1 MNSKRKL
8 FIVSAVF
15 AVLCVA
21 SAFMAENID
30 AINQSSNSG
39 WDNLG
44 RAAWITVVVT
54 IPSGVVSLVA
64 LVAAIRLSLKKPR
77 R

>member
-1 MNSKRKL
+1 MDSERKL

-30 AINQSSNSG
+30 AITQSSNSG

-44 RAAWITVVVT
+44 RSVWVTVIVT
-54 IPSGVVSLVA
+54 VPSGILSLVSL
-64 LVAAIRLSLKKPR
+64 AAAVRRRLQGTKA
-77 R
+77 